1 MTKEAVI
8 KFRYITIFIRNVNLP
23 INNEPADNIYL
34 SAGFSSHDACH
45 NVVIRNKIPSPLS
58 FDRGP
63 DVYGA
68 YIIVGVFLSVLF
80 LLVYLLS
87 VFLNLSYRLQLATT
101 L

>member
-1 MTKEAVI
+1 MDS
-8 KFRYITIFIRNVNLP
+8 RIRLRKSLF
-23 INNEPADNIYL
+23 AL
-34 SAGFSSHDACH
+34 CTQ
-45 NVVIRNKIPSPLS
+45 IPSLLS

-63 DVYGA
+63 GVYGA
-68 YIIVGVFLSVLF
+68 YIIVGVFLLVLF